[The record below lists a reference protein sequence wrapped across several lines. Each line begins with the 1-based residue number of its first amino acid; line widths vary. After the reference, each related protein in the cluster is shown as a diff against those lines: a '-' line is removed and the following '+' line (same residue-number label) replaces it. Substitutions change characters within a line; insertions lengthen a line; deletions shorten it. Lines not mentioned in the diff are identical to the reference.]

1 MHKIGIVSY
10 YRNINFGSVLQACA
24 LQMAIRKFGY
34 DCEHIRYFSIRSRKQ
49 KIFALIKNPF
59 IFIVLRKLLS
69 LYKKNASPETEL
81 RRSNFSRFVDDNV
94 RESEMFCTTDDLA
107 RTEKIYDA
115 VICGSDQIWAPNQ
128 FNEWY
133 YINFISNKCKKIAYA
148 PSIGLPV
155 IPDDLK
161 NKIAYL
167 IKDIGYLSVREKEG
181 AQIVH
186 ALTGIDVP
194 VVLDPTLLISKD
206 DWLGKVQKSTAL
218 DEPYILCLFLGENPQ
233 YRKSVEEYR
242 QATGRKIVALPFA
255 KSDYNWGDV
264 VMADAGPLEFIDLVN
279 NAAIVFTDSFH
290 GAAFSMNLNKPF
302 YVFMRFTEDH
312 PICQNSRIRNLLSI
326 FDLQSRL
333 INAGATVTEMDIDID
348 YATVN
353 AILEKE
359 RIKSLTY
366 LQTSLRDSIVKSK
379 SAGHA

>member
-1 MHKIGIVSY
+1 MCKIGIVSY
-10 YRNINFGSVLQACA
+10 CRCINFGSALQACA

-34 DCEHIRYFSIRSRKQ
+34 DCEHIRFFPRRCHKQ
-49 KIFALIKNPF
+49 KVFALIKNPF
-59 IFIVLRKLLS
+59 ILFRKFLWF
-69 LYKKNASPETEL
+69 YKKIASPETEL
-81 RRSNFSRFVDDNV
+81 RRSSFSRFVDENV
-94 RESEMFCTTDDLA
+94 QESEIFYTTDDLA
-107 RTEKIYDA
+107 RTEKIYDS
-115 VICGSDQIWAPNQ
+115 VVCGSDQIWAPNQ
-128 FNEWY
+128 FREWF
-133 YINFISNKCKKIAYA
+133 YINFISNKYKKIAYA

-155 IPDDLK
+155 IPGDLK
-161 NKIAYL
+161 DKVASL
-167 IKDIGYLSVREKEG
+167 IEDIGYLSIREKEG

-186 ALTGIDVP
+186 ELTGIDVP

-206 DWLGKVQKSTAL
+206 EWLGKVQQSTAP

-233 YRKSVEEYR
+233 HRKSVEAY
-242 QATGRKIVALPFA
+242 QKATGRKIVVLPFA
-255 KSDYNWGDV
+255 KCDYSWGDV

-302 YVFMRFTEDH
+302 YAFMRFAEDH

-326 FDLQSRL
+326 FGLQSHL
-333 INAGATVTEMDIDID
+333 IGDGATVTEMDIAID

-353 AILEKE
+353 EILEKE
-359 RIKSLTY
+359 RAKSLTY